1 MILNEDTDKVLTVSN
16 KRKKKITQCPY
27 LDVAIFDGV
36 SPFARLLVQIKGQTR
51 RTPLKK

>member
-1 MILNEDTDKVLTVSN
+1 MILNEDTDKVLTESN
-16 KRKKKITQCPY
+16 KRKKEITQCPY